1 MPSAVCFFKSC
12 LSNTKKKSNP
22 INSLINIVLTGSVL
36 MYICFI
42 KNSKYLGHKGKKNK
56 AQQDHSLKFCESP
69 SEDLIIHKQF
79 INNLISAKAGVS
91 LAMHILLDQVKA
103 VNNSLSIFQ
112 HVELPKINTLVLN
125 TNLSLARSFAVSFL
139 LQAQC

>member
-1 MPSAVCFFKSC
+1 
-12 LSNTKKKSNP
+12 
-22 INSLINIVLTGSVL
+22 